1 MLHSLIALNEY
12 SQRDVRRVKLGVAER
27 RSSVMEI
34 VSGLLE
40 FWIFGWN
47 FTRLILSMLPYID
60 FEKYGRWH

>member
-27 RSSVMEI
+27 RSSTMEI

-47 FTRLILSMLPYID
+47 FTRLILSVLPYID
-60 FEKYGRWH
+60 FEKNRRWY

>member
-27 RSSVMEI
+27 HSSTMEI

-47 FTRLILSMLPYID
+47 FTRLILSVLPYID
-60 FEKYGRWH
+60 FEKNGRWY